1 MRPEEELVDAA
12 LSETAIEFVRVVEGF
27 VVLAFPNVPSDR
39 KENCVPNPLNFEH
52 ADWLGSVTL
61 CYLSFRWR
69 MDYMVHGLQVSV
81 YSKLSFSP
89 VAVSWYLF
97 SV

>member
-1 MRPEEELVDAA
+1 VRFEAKGASVRPEEELVDAA

-52 ADWLGSVTL
+52 AGNE
-61 CYLSFRWR
+61 
-69 MDYMVHGLQVSV
+69 
-81 YSKLSFSP
+81 KI
-89 VAVSWYLF
+89 
-97 SV
+97 